1 MNYHPYRGKEEDM
14 RDRAL
19 MELRDYEEGQLEAI
33 FSLSSPTQKF
43 FGTWC
48 RYNPLSLFASE
59 STLENASDYRAAR
72 IILKERKNSFN
83 KTTSG

>member
-43 FGTWC
+43 
-48 RYNPLSLFASE
+48 
-59 STLENASDYRAAR
+59 TLENASDYRAAR